1 MSPGSPGPRIMPD
14 GGRIIPLGPPRRLES
29 LNDAESAPPV
39 IENETVSPSSLSV
52 AASVVTVAVE
62 FSAKSTARVAPSVK
76 TGDES
81 SSIMVIVADLSPIAA
96 LTGSLRVIVN
106 VSSSSSKLSGTKVS
120 RPMVTVVEPAGITA
134 EPL

>member
-1 MSPGSPGPRIMPD
+1 MSPGSPGPRIRPD

-81 SSIMVIVADLSPIAA
+81 LSIIVTLIVSCPVAIVAPFGLE
-96 LTGSLRVIVN
+96 IVT
-106 VSSSSSKLSGTKVS
+106 S
-120 RPMVTVVEPAGITA
+120 
-134 EPL
+134 